1 MNMTAYIFA
10 GQGSQ
15 FPGMGKELYDSSS
28 KIKELYTEAEEILGF
43 KISEVMHHGTAEDL
57 KKTSVTQPAVF
68 IHAYAQVVQA
78 GDDFNPSAV
87 AGHSLGEFT
96 ALTAAGVLRFADGI
110 KLVKTR
116 ADAMQKA
123 CDDQPGT
130 MAAILG
136 LEDQIVEEVCNEVSG
151 TVVAANYNCPGQLV
165 ISGEIS
171 AIEKAAEVLKE
182 KGARRALI
190 LPVGGAFHSPLMA
203 SARKTLEEAIN
214 NTAFNA
220 PICSVYQNVDAQPH
234 RDHGAIKQNLI
245 DQLTGSVR
253 WTQTIQNMIAEGI
266 VDFKEVGG
274 TGKVLS
280 GMVRKIDRSVTI
292 SPIN

>member
-1 MNMTAYIFA
+1 MNKTAYIFA

-28 KIKELYTEAEEILGF
+28 EIKELYAQAEDILGF
-43 KISEVMHHGTAEDL
+43 KISEIMHGGSAEDL

-68 IHAYAQVVQA
+68 VHAYAQVVQS
-78 GDDFNPSAV
+78 GDAFNPAAV

-96 ALTAAGVLRFADGI
+96 ALTATGVLSFSDGI

-136 LEDQIVEEVCNEVSG
+136 LEDGIVEEVCKEIKG

-165 ISGEIS
+165 ISGSVS
-171 AIEKAAEVLKE
+171 AIEEAAERLKE

-203 SARKTLEEAIN
+203 SARETLEAAIN
-214 NTAFNA
+214 DTDFHT
-220 PICSVYQNVDAQPH
+220 PICAVYQNIDAQPH
-234 RDHGAIKQNLI
+234 TDHTVIKQNLI

-266 VDFKEVGG
+266 VDYKEVGG
-274 TGKVLS
+274 NGKVLS